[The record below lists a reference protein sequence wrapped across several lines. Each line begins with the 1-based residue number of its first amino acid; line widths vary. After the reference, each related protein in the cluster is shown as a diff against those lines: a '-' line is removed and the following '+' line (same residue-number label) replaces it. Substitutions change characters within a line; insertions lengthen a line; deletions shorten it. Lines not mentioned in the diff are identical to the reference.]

1 MGLGC
6 AICMIGAD
14 TITIHNKSA
23 PRLNPEALSNVFIM
37 SLEQLMLIG

>member
-6 AICMIGAD
+6 VICLVGAD
-14 TITIHNKSA
+14 AVIGHNKSA
-23 PRLNPEALSNVFIM
+23 SRHNPEALSNVFIM

>member
-1 MGLGC
+1 MGLRS
-6 AICMIGAD
+6 AICMERTD
-14 TITIHNKSA
+14 VVTIHNKGA